1 MFSAMNDLRRCSY
14 CIPGTITKT
23 GPGAAMNNDQL
34 TFFHEDD
41 DQPRGVLISKD
52 KLYLSLVGIILLL
65 VITFSLGVER
75 GKKVALTTRKQ
86 ILHELQLIET
96 ATADAIKV
104 APPQGSTAVEIVT
117 ETTIPVS
124 PRSSV
129 IAAQSEVAQTVPTV
143 PAVAPKPEDKPV
155 AVKPQQ
161 GNYTIQ
167 LASYGK
173 NSYAQAEAD
182 RLIKEGYQAF
192 VVQKGKYVILCAG
205 RFATSAVAQE
215 TRTRLR
221 KKYKDCFIR
230 KL

>member
-1 MFSAMNDLRRCSY
+1 
-14 CIPGTITKT
+14 
-23 GPGAAMNNDQL
+23 MNNDQL

-41 DQPRGVLISKD
+41 DQPRGVMISKD
-52 KLYLSLVGIILLL
+52 KLYLSLVGMILLL

-96 ATADAIKV
+96 ATADAIKT
-104 APPQGSTAVEIVT
+104 APPQGATAVEIVT
-117 ETTIPVS
+117 ETTIPVM
-124 PRSSV
+124 PRATGSV
-129 IAAQSEVAQTVPTV
+129 TQPGVQTAVSTVPTV
-143 PAVAPKPEDKPV
+143 PAKAQDKKP
-155 AVKPQQ
+155 AVDNAQ

-173 NSYAQAEAD
+173 NAYAQAEAD

-205 RFATSAVAQE
+205 RFATSAAAQE
-215 TRTRLR
+215 MRTKLR